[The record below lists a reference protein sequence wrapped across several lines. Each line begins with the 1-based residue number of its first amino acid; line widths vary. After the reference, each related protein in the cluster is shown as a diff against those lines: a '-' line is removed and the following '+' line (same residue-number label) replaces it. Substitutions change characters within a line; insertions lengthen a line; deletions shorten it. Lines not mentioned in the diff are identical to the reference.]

1 MRNPNFGS
9 KINKIES
16 QEGKFRKNLPKK
28 NIKNSLLLIFYFVI
42 RIGAGKSKEIEDS
55 KNLKR
60 YLLGVR
66 ILILILALVGI
77 VLWLFL

>member
-1 MRNPNFGS
+1 MFS
-9 KINKIES
+9 KPVILVIV
-16 QEGKFRKNLPKK
+16 LV
-28 NIKNSLLLIFYFVI
+28 LLRIFYFVI
-42 RIGAGKSKEIEDS
+42 RTGAGKSKEIEDS

>member
-1 MRNPNFGS
+1 M
-9 KINKIES
+9 
-16 QEGKFRKNLPKK
+16 NLPKPK
-28 NIKNSLLLIFYFVI
+28 KINAEKYVAGLSLYKRKAVKIKLSANESALGPSPKAI
-42 RIGAGKSKEIEDS
+42 KEYNKES

>member
-1 MRNPNFGS
+1 MFS
-9 KINKIES
+9 KPVILVIV
-16 QEGKFRKNLPKK
+16 LV
-28 NIKNSLLLIFYFVI
+28 LLLIFYFVI
-42 RIGAGKSKEIEDS
+42 RMGAGKEIENS

-77 VLWLFL
+77 VLWFFL